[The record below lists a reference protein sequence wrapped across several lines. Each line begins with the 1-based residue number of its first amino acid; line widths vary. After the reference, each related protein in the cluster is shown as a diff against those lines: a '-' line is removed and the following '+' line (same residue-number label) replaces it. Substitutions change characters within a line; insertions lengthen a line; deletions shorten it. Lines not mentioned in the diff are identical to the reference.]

1 MLDMHPSS
9 IIVAA
14 VVATA
19 ILCGVPGAFTE
30 ATATAP
36 AKSSITMAQAERI
49 ALERVPGGTIE
60 EVERDRHG
68 SVDVF
73 EIEIRD
79 KSGREHE
86 IVIDA
91 ADGRVISDQIDT

>member
-1 MLDMHPSS
+1 MATIHPSS
-9 IIVAA
+9 IVVLA

-19 ILCGVPGAFTE
+19 ILSGVPKAF
-30 ATATAP
+30 ADASAP
-36 AKSSITMAQAERI
+36 AKKSPITLAQAERI

-68 SVDVF
+68 TRDVF
-73 EIEIRD
+73 EIEVRD
-79 KSGREHE
+79 TSGREHE

-91 ADGRVISDQIDT
+91 AEGRVLSDEIDT